1 MARHKKKKSPPTP
14 DPDDSKKKDVAE
26 KDNPERGKD
35 NPEPGK
41 DNPESKKQDI
51 PPTEPVPNEYQESR
65 TKYMIDKL
73 FWLRVGLAVM
83 GGIAATFIFDSIEGE
98 ERRWASIVFMIVIF
112 IVSLGIAKGM
122 HMQLPKSKR
131 KKIVT
136 TGLGSYVFIYLF
148 VWILSYTFVNVTGNE
163 SGIPSP
169 FP

>member
-14 DPDDSKKKDVAE
+14 DPDDSKKKDV
-26 KDNPERGKD
+26 PEKD

-41 DNPESKKQDI
+41 DNPEPKKQDI
-51 PPTEPVPNEYQESR
+51 PPTESLPNEYQESR
-65 TKYMIDKL
+65 TKYMLDKL

-122 HMQLPKSKR
+122 RLQLPKSKR
-131 KKIVT
+131 KKIVLQ
-136 TGLGSYVFIYLF
+136 GLGSYVFIYLF

-163 SGIPSP
+163 SVIASP